1 MYRRDEA
8 MLRLQEGGL
17 DDGRTQANEQRPQQR
32 YGGPVAA
39 QVPGLEE
46 QLEDATRAHSALQKQ
61 YGELSLDY
69 RHCLD
74 RLWKQNAG
82 LSTRRDR

>member
-1 MYRRDEA
+1 MVARWR
-8 MLRLQEGGL
+8 LRC
-17 DDGRTQANEQRPQQR
+17 QA
-32 YGGPVAA
+32 
-39 QVPGLEE
+39 LEE